1 MKLNTLAYNMEFDA
15 DRLEKLRDMFIQ
27 NVSHEMRTPLA
38 IVRGY
43 AELLK
48 DGELGNLDPEQLQA
62 MLVITN
68 QAHALS
74 RIVERIGILLSI
86 QTHNELRAPVNMR
99 TLAEEIIKD
108 QKPKAEAMGL
118 TLTLNADPHLPKVVG
133 DNYHLKHALAGLV
146 ENAIKFTPEGGHV
159 DVQIHAHGDAQ
170 VSGRHE
176 GMVCFE
182 VVDTG
187 IGITED
193 KLGEIFNGFY
203 QVDGSPTRR
212 YGGLGLGLTLAKSIA
227 ESHRGYLEV
236 ESEAEVGSH
245 FRICFPAMDEAFQ
258 IDGVPE
264 NPDRSRRI
272 LVVDDEESVALTLQ
286 VGLQK
291 LQGFDVTVATNGK
304 QALDLLGQRHFD
316 LLITDYRMPGMDGM
330 SLAEQVRKRYPWTAI
345 IMVTA
350 YSNDQLRNQA
360 SRIAIQQIL
369 SKPIKLSEIR
379 KIASD
384 ALGQAQ

>member
-1 MKLNTLAYNMEFDA
+1 MKLNTQAYNIEFDA
-15 DRLEKLRDMFIQ
+15 ERLETLRDMFIQ
-27 NVSHEMRTPLA
+27 NVSHELRTPLA
-38 IVRGY
+38 IVQGY

-48 DGELGNLDPEQLQA
+48 DGELGNLEPEQLKA

-68 QAHALS
+68 QAQALS
-74 RIVERIGILLSI
+74 TIVERIGILLSI
-86 QTHNELRAPVNMR
+86 QTHNELRVPVSMKSLVADVVDDQR
-99 TLAEEIIKD
+99 AAAEE
-108 QKPKAEAMGL
+108 MGL
-118 TLTLNADPHLPKVVG
+118 TLNFEAAPDLPNVVG
-133 DNYHLKHALAGLV
+133 DNYHMTHALAGLV
-146 ENAIKFTPEGGHV
+146 ENAIKFTPSGGDI
-159 DVQIHAHGDAQ
+159 DVRLYAHD
-170 VSGRHE
+170 

-182 VVDTG
+182 VADNG

-203 QVDGSPTRR
+203 QVDGSSTRR

-227 ESHRGYLEV
+227 ELHDGYLEV
-236 ESEAEVGSH
+236 ESEADLGSR
-245 FRICFPAMDEAFQ
+245 FRVCFPAMDEAVTL
-258 IDGVPE
+258 DGIPE
-264 NPDRSRRI
+264 NSQRSRRI

-304 QALDLLGQRHFD
+304 QALQLLEERHFD

-350 YSNDQLRNQA
+350 YSSDDLRNQA

-384 ALGQAQ
+384 ALALSQ